1 MSMLVIRLA
10 ESRDRDLGFAIAARL
25 PKAFLHPQ
33 LGYVDAF
40 VMYRPVIFLLRLIDR
55 KTAAIALRLIAA
67 IMPLAKNT
75 GLETTCLIC

>member
-1 MSMLVIRLA
+1 MLMIGLV
-10 ESRDRDLGFAIAARL
+10 ESRDRDLGFAIAGRL

-33 LGYVDAF
+33 LRYVDAF
-40 VMYRPVIFLLRLIDR
+40 VMHRPVISLLRLIDR